1 MKRVRVE
8 KEPALHTSTCK
19 HLNPIK
25 KRGQLKCSLCLFQS
39 NIKYVFLVIL
49 VIFWPLNHV
58 FLAVC
63 LSLVIS
69 RVKPCLQCESQIF
82 NKIGE
87 LLEALRST

>member
-8 KEPALHTSTCK
+8 KEPGLQTSTRK

-25 KRGQLKCSLCLFQS
+25 KKGQFKCSLCLFQS
-39 NIKYVFLVIL
+39 NIKYVFLIIL
-49 VIFWPLNHV
+49 VIFWSLNHV

-63 LSLVIS
+63 LSLVTS
-69 RVKPCLQCESQIF
+69 RVKTCLRCESQIF